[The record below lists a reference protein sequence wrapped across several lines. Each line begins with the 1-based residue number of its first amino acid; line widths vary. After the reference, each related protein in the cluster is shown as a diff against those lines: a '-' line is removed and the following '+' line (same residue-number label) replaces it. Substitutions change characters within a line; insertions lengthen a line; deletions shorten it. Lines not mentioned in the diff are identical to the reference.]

1 MIKNKRNMV
10 CKEKRAGKRGE
21 GGDREIG
28 NERRQ
33 RRVWKGGSGKMV
45 Q

>member
-1 MIKNKRNMV
+1 MIKNKRSMV
-10 CKEKRAGKRGE
+10 CKEKRAGKRGQ
-21 GGDREIG
+21 GGDGEKG

-33 RRVWKGGSGKMV
+33 RRVWKGESGKIV